1 MNSLTI
7 SLIGF
12 VIIFGGALVGMFLR
26 SVLPSHHLRDD
37 SRDVVKLAI
46 GLVGT
51 MAALV
56 LGLLV
61 ASAKGYFDAQNTEMI
76 QTSADIIVLDRALDY
91 YGPETKEAREVLHS
105 TAVAILNQTWSKSD
119 SRLDPSSTGGMILYG
134 KIRALYP
141 RDEVQRS
148 VQSQAL
154 NLTASLGQR
163 RWLMYEQGTTA
174 VSKPLLAI
182 MIFWLT
188 VTFAI
193 WGLLAA
199 RNITIIATMLMSA
212 LSASGAIFLILEMY
226 DPYEGLMRVSDAPL
240 RAAIAHLGQ

>member
-1 MNSLTI
+1 MRSLTL
-7 SLIGF
+7 SLIAF

-37 SRDVVKLAI
+37 SRDVVKLAT
-46 GLVGT
+46 GMVGT

-61 ASAKGYFDAQNTEMI
+61 ASAKSYFDAQNTEMI
-76 QTSADIIVLDRALDY
+76 QTSADIIVLDRALAY
-91 YGPETKEAREVLHS
+91 YGPATKEAREALQS
-105 TAVAILNQTWSKSD
+105 TAVALLNQTWSKSD
-119 SRLDPSSTGGMILYG
+119 SKLDPSSTGGLILYG

-141 RDEVQRS
+141 RDEVQHS
-148 VQSQAL
+148 IQSQAL
-154 NLTASLGQR
+154 NLTANLGQR
-163 RWLMYEQGTTA
+163 RWLMYEQGTTS

-199 RNITIIATMLMSA
+199 RNVTVVATMLISA

-226 DPYEGLMRVSDAPL
+226 NPYEGLMRVSDAPL